1 MASRSIGPCR
11 PPLDPRAVRA
21 RGRIEQRWANAVE
34 PKGQVEVIENLQRIG
49 LELTLGGPR
58 RLDADELRAAEQRVV
73 ADQVRRHCGF
83 GTSG

>member
-34 PKGQVEVIENLQRIG
+34 PKGQVEVIENLQRIE

-58 RLDADELRAAEQRVV
+58 
-73 ADQVRRHCGF
+73 GSMP
-83 GTSG
+83 TSCTQPNNAW